1 MRNYGVFSDTI
12 RDRVSARDA
21 AVALGIRVN
30 RSGRCQC
37 PIHHGQDYN
46 MVVYA
51 DNRGFFCHT
60 CKQGGDCIRLVERVN
75 QCSFPEAVEW
85 LNSTFKLGLPLDR
98 EQSTQERKDAE
109 IAKKQRQIERE
120 LKQAI
125 LDELFE
131 TYLNAGDV
139 VMRLERDKE
148 DFRPRTAFD
157 EWDERF
163 VTALRLLTEAKELA
177 VEAGIEAIGIRQ

>member
-1 MRNYGVFSDTI
+1 MRNYAVFADII
-12 RDRVSARDA
+12 RDRVSAREA

-46 MVVYA
+46 MVVYG
-51 DNRGFFCHT
+51 DNRGWYCHR
-60 CKQGGDCIRLVERVN
+60 CKNGGDVIRLVERVN

-85 LNSTFKLGLPLDR
+85 LNSTFALGLPLDR
-98 EQSTQERKDAE
+98 EDSPEERRDAE
-109 IAKKQRQIERE
+109 IARKQRQIERE

-125 LDELFE
+125 QDELFE

-139 VMRLERDKE
+139 VMRLEWDK
-148 DFRPRTAFD
+148 DDYRPRTAFD

-163 VTALRLLTEAKELA
+163 VTALRLLPEAKELA
-177 VEAGIEAIGIRQ
+177 VEAGIELYC

>member
-21 AVALGIRVN
+21 AIALGIRVN

-46 MVVYA
+46 MMLYQ
-51 DNRGFFCHT
+51 DNRGWFCHR
-60 CKQGGDCIRLVERVN
+60 CKSGGDVIRLVERVN

-85 LNSTFKLGLPLDR
+85 LNSTFALGLPLDR
-98 EQSTQERKDAE
+98 EESPEERRDSEVAR
-109 IAKKQRQIERE
+109 KQRQIERE

-125 LDELFE
+125 RDELFE

-139 VMRLERDKE
+139 VMRLERDK
-148 DFRPRTAFD
+148 DDYRPRTAYE
-157 EWDERF
+157 EWKPEF
-163 VTALRLLTEAKELA
+163 VTALRLLTEARELA

>member
-21 AVALGIRVN
+21 AIALGIRVN

-85 LNSTFKLGLPLDR
+85 LNSTFKLGLPLDS
-98 EQSTQERKDAE
+98 EQSPQERKDAE
-109 IAKKQRQIERE
+109 IARKQRQIERE

-125 LDELFE
+125 RDELFE
-131 TYLNAGDV
+131 TYLDAGDF
-139 VMRLERDKE
+139 VMALERDKE
-148 DFRPRTAFD
+148 DYRPVR
-157 EWDERF
+157 WDEEWKPEF
-163 VTALRLLTEAKELA
+163 ITALRLLPEARELA
-177 VEAGIEAIGIRQ
+177 VETAMEVIK